1 MRMHTDRNR
10 TLVLSPL
17 WCTEKQEWR
26 VLDEARRV
34 YEAAFGP
41 LAQGEQLQLWLDGRD
56 VTHAHFLESY
66 RLGQPRQSITLATA
80 QAGPFSARKVG
91 PSTALDL
98 RDLAQHS
105 SEKRRELLRT
115 ETAQFV
121 MQRLSVGGAVGEA
134 NDTLRGRHAVPAG
147 DAGRG
152 RGDTERRCTGP
163 RRAGASP
170 ADAAA
175 ECGGAA
181 QYLSLRAAAG
191 QPGVSSLQRVQ
202 STGATARVP
211 EIKHIYL
218 ASRWYRIQFKT
229 RV

>member
-134 NDTLRGRHAVPAG
+134 NDTLPERHADVTQFLLVMQGVAEVTLSG
-147 DAGRG
+147 DAQGRDVLARHQLTPLQSVVVPPNTYHYVRQLG
-152 RGDTERRCTGP
+152 SQELVLFSVY
-163 RRAGASP
+163 SP
-170 ADAAA
+170 P
-175 ECGGAA
+175 E
-181 QYLSLRAAAG
+181 
-191 QPGVSSLQRVQ
+191 PLQ
-202 STGATARVP
+202 
-211 EIKHIYL
+211 EFLK
-218 ASRWYRIQFKT
+218 
-229 RV
+229 